1 MLLPCGIDVFS
12 GVEFVCCPA
21 KKARKGQQQR
31 QLVAQLDDLCID
43 RWLFVLIIS
52 ASYQQRDWVQQCTS
66 SSASPGSKLMFYLA
80 GVDTTFVFNLF
91 FSFIRS
97 IQFLLL
103 LFVAP
108 FILLLCFQTSALLL
122 FFSFF
127 SYLIFYT
134 FLHSSIISLA
144 RFCQLCIS
152 LNEGSWCI
160 LIRRCFIYTSL
171 HI

>member
-66 SSASPGSKLMFYLA
+66 SSTSPGSKLMFYLA

-108 FILLLCFQTSALLL
+108 FILLLCIQTSIQFLSLLL
-122 FFSFF
+122 LCFCSSFSCVSRLKFSFCSSFSLHHLFCCCVSRLRPCCFFSRFF
-127 SYLIFYT
+127 LI
-134 FLHSSIISLA
+134 
-144 RFCQLCIS
+144 
-152 LNEGSWCI
+152 
-160 LIRRCFIYTSL
+160 
-171 HI
+171 